1 MHKVTTAVLVVAALL
16 AGGVHASSAQSL
28 ADIAKKEEKRRKELK
43 GGKTYTNKDLGAV
56 PAPTTPPPATS
67 TPSTGSSGSSP
78 AASSGSS
85 ETPAAKPQE
94 TKDQAY
100 WSGRMKGLVTQVER
114 DQSYATA
121 MESRVN
127 GALDRFRQ
135 PRRSGAALGDR
146 DRARQGHR
154 GARPPQ
160 ERGERRAEGDRRA
173 RRRSAPRRRAAGLAA
188 LVARR
193 AADPPILLVEDKDSL
208 RAMLRLALEA
218 QGHTVIEARDQPEAV
233 QVLRSSRPGRRAVGS
248 AAARR
253 RRLGVLRA
261 AKELDPE
268 LPVIVMTAFGSFR
281 TRWRR

>member
-1 MHKVTTAVLVVAALL
+1 MHKVTTAVLMVAALL

-28 ADIAKKEEKRRKELK
+28 ADIAKKEENRRKELK

-127 GALDRFRQ
+127 GLSTDFVNRDDPAQ
-135 PRRSGAALGDR
+135 RSAIAIERDKATAELNRLRNAVSDGQKAIAALED
-146 DRARQGHR
+146 
-154 GARPPQ
+154 
-160 ERGERRAEGDRRA
+160 E
-173 RRRSAPRRRAAGLAA
+173 
-188 LVARR
+188 ARR
-193 AADPPILLVEDKDSL
+193 ANVPPGWL
-208 RAMLRLALEA
+208 R
-218 QGHTVIEARDQPEAV
+218 
-233 QVLRSSRPGRRAVGS
+233 
-248 AAARR
+248 
-253 RRLGVLRA
+253 
-261 AKELDPE
+261 
-268 LPVIVMTAFGSFR
+268 
-281 TRWRR
+281 